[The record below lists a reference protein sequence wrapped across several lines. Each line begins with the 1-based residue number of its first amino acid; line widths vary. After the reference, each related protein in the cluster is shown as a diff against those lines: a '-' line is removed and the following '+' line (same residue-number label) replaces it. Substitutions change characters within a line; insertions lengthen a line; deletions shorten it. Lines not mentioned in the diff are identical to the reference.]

1 LGVTLWSVHGDGR
14 RVRDGEF
21 VRADERMSW
30 PLTIGLGVQHV
41 AAMVGATVLVPALTG
56 FPAGTTLLFCGIGTL
71 LFLAITRNR
80 VPAFLGSSYAFVA
93 PLAAAREEGA
103 AAQLGAV
110 LLAGAVLVVVGVAVK
125 ALGVRLVES
134 VMPPLVAGAVVLI
147 VVLGLAPQPA
157 AAFSKQP
164 VIGALTVTVIAI
176 CAVGTRGLLARLSVL
191 IGVVVGW
198 LAAAAGGVLAD
209 DRVDDLVAAAWV
221 GLPQLHAPQLRPSVV
236 GLVVP
241 VVIVLVAETVG
252 HMKAIATVTGRTL
265 DGAVGDALIANG
277 AATTLAGLGGGSG
290 TTTYAENIGLMGVT
304 RVFSTAAYAI
314 AAVLTVL
321 LSCSPK
327 ATALIATVPD
337 GVVGGSAL
345 VLFGMVAL
353 TGVRIWQQ
361 AGVDLVDPVNAI
373 VVGVALLAGVGGVT
387 ITIGGATLGG
397 IAWGSLAVVLGY
409 PLLRRVRAMRRTKPG
424 PP

>member
-1 LGVTLWSVHGDGR
+1 MTLWSVHGDGR
-14 RVRDGEF
+14 RVRDGEV
-21 VRADERMSW
+21 VRPDERMSW

-41 AAMVGATVLVPALTG
+41 AAMIGATVLVPTLTG
-56 FPAGTTLLFCGIGTL
+56 FPPGPTLLFCGIGTL

-93 PLAAAREEGA
+93 PLAAAREEGP

-110 LLAGAVLVVVGVAVK
+110 LLAGAVLIVVGIAVK

-147 VVLGLAPQPA
+147 VVLALAPLPA

-164 VIGALTVTVIAI
+164 VVGALTVGVIAI

-191 IGVVVGW
+191 IGVVIGW
-198 LAAAAGGVLAD
+198 LAAAATGALPD
-209 DRVDDLVAAAWV
+209 DRVSELAAAAWL
-221 GLPQLHAPQLRPSVV
+221 GFPQLHAPQLRPSVV
-236 GLVVP
+236 ALVVP
-241 VVIVLVAETVG
+241 VVIVLIAETVG
-252 HMKAIATVTGRTL
+252 HMKAIATVTGRPL

-290 TTTYAENIGLMGVT
+290 TSTYTENIGVMATT
-304 RVFSTAAYAI
+304 RVFSTAAYAV
-314 AAVLTVL
+314 AGVLTVL

-327 ATALIATVPD
+327 ASALIATVPD
-337 GVVGGSAL
+337 GVVGGSSL

-361 AGVDLVDPVNAI
+361 AGVNLIDPVNAI
-373 VVGVALLAGVGGVT
+373 VVGVALLAGIGGVT

-409 PLLRRVRAMRRTKPG
+409 PLLRRVRAMRRTSAG
-424 PP
+424 PR

>member
-1 LGVTLWSVHGDGR
+1 MTLWSVHGDGR
-14 RVRDGEF
+14 RVRDGES

-56 FPAGTTLLFCGIGTL
+56 FPVGSTLLFCGIGTL

-93 PLAAAREEGA
+93 PLAAAREEGV

-110 LLAGAVLVVVGVAVK
+110 LLAGAMLVVVGVAVK

-134 VMPPLVAGAVVLI
+134 VMPPLVAGAVILI

-164 VIGALTVTVIAI
+164 VIGALTVAVIAI
-176 CAVGTRGLLARLSVL
+176 CAVGTRGVLARLCVL

-198 LAAAAGGVLAD
+198 LAAVAGGVLAD

-236 GLVVP
+236 ALVVP

-277 AATTLAGLGGGSG
+277 VATTFAGLGGGSG
-290 TTTYAENIGLMGVT
+290 TTTYAENIGLMAVT

-314 AAVLTVL
+314 AGVLTVL

-327 ATALIATVPD
+327 ATALIATIPD

-361 AGVDLVDPVNAI
+361 AGVNLVDPVNAI
-373 VVGVALLAGVGGVT
+373 VVGVALLAGIGGIT

>member
-1 LGVTLWSVHGDGR
+1 MTLWSVHGDGR
-14 RVRDGEF
+14 GVRDGDV
-21 VRADERMSW
+21 VRPDERMSW

-41 AAMVGATVLVPALTG
+41 AAMIGATVLVPALTG
-56 FPAGTTLLFCGIGTL
+56 FPAGPTLLFCGIGTL
-71 LFLAITRNR
+71 LFLAVTRNR

-93 PLAAAREEGA
+93 PLAAAREEGP

-110 LLAGAVLVVVGVAVK
+110 LLAGAVLIVVGVAVK

-134 VMPPLVAGAVVLI
+134 VMPPLVTGAVVLI
-147 VVLGLAPQPA
+147 VVLALAPQPA

-164 VIGALTVTVIAI
+164 VVGALTVAVIAI

-191 IGVVVGW
+191 IGVVIGW
-198 LAAAAGGVLAD
+198 VAGAATGALAD
-209 DRVDDLVAAAWV
+209 DRVSELAAAAWV

-236 GLVVP
+236 ALVVP
-241 VVIVLVAETVG
+241 VVIVLIAETVG
-252 HMKAIATVTGRTL
+252 HMKAIATVTGRPL

-290 TTTYAENIGLMGVT
+290 TTTYAENIGVMATT
-304 RVFSTAAYAI
+304 RIFSTAAYAV
-314 AAVLTVL
+314 AGVLTVL

-327 ATALIATVPD
+327 ATALVATVPD

-361 AGVDLVDPVNAI
+361 AGVNLTDPVNAI

-387 ITIGGATLGG
+387 ITIGGATLNG
-397 IAWGSLAVVLGY
+397 IAWGSIAVVLGY
-409 PLLRRVRAMRRTKPG
+409 PLLRRVRAMRRTSAG
-424 PP
+424 PR